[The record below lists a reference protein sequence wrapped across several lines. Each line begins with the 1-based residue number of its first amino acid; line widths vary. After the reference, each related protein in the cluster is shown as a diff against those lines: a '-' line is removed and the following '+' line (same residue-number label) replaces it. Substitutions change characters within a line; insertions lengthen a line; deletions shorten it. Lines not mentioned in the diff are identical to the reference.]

1 MSHFCWDFY
10 NVSNYGFKSNYE
22 RKVVEVSDIFEKSS
36 MHIDG
41 GSSMDCNISELSK
54 KPQIWIYFGC
64 KWICKLSIIVNEII
78 IFITRILARKKYGT
92 STIVVENIKFS

>member
-1 MSHFCWDFY
+1 MSHFCCGFY
-10 NVSNYGFKSNYE
+10 NVSNYGFKNNYE
-22 RKVVEVSDIFEKSS
+22 RKVVEVFDIFEKSS

-64 KWICKLSIIVNEII
+64 KLICKLSIIVNEII
-78 IFITRILARKKYGT
+78 VFITRILARKKYGT